1 MGFKF
6 VGKKVETSD
15 IRLDK
20 KVFFEKAKSVLG
32 FKRLTVDTEGR
43 VNNEVVG
50 RRKVVLADDN
60 TSVSVADL
68 DDGILVITT
77 TADRTKDTPTATQL
91 IESILDIDG
100 EALVAASYE
109 AFEFSI
115 INLGGSNTITL
126 SPTTGVTSVGSM
138 TVAKSSSG
146 RFQIIK
152 TGSAAVELYR
162 LA

>member
-1 MGFKF
+1 MAFKY
-6 VGKKVETSD
+6 VGKKVEISE

-20 KVFFEKAKSVLG
+20 NVFFEKAKSTVG
-32 FKRLTVDTEGR
+32 FKRLTVDSEGR

-50 RRKVVLADDN
+50 RIRQTLPDDN
-60 TSVSVADL
+60 TSITTSVL

-91 IESILDIDG
+91 IENILDIDG
-100 EALVAASYE
+100 EALAAASYE

-126 SPTTGVTSVGSM
+126 SPTTGVTSVGNM

-152 TGSAAVELYR
+152 TAAAAVELYR